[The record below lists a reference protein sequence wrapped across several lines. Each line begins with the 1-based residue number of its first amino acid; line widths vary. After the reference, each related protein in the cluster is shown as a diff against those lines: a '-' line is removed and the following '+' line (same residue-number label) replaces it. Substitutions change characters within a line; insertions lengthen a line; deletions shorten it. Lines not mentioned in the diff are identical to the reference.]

1 MNMKKKLL
9 ASMLALCL
17 MLTLLPVM
25 ALADNST
32 SDTPSGEIR
41 WLRKGESEILT
52 IKTDTITEVQTG
64 DGWSYDPA
72 TKTLTLNN
80 YQQENDAL
88 DILDDC
94 KLVLH
99 GTNKLN
105 YLITNR
111 VVHSADIQIEGDGT
125 LYCSEYYIESPTIM
139 RSGTIIVD
147 AEKDP
152 DPVYT
157 RAAIQL
163 KDRFIMTGGTLK
175 ANCTQKAG
183 RTYAEYGISLDWLD
197 GQLIFLNGNVEAYG
211 TVAGIQYDDALY
223 SEHAHFFPT
232 KARAVGG
239 DSPNDSRPLHIS
251 STAVWLGNSY
261 REVLGISAFTE
272 KGKNLTVSGEGK
284 DYSVSGAA
292 RYVRLEPAETDLLD
306 GAEAP
311 DCKIYQVKNNDF
323 TPLSAETDD
332 YLWDENTDT
341 LTLKDGAEIDNFQ
354 VFCGTLN
361 LCIPKGVTASI
372 RYLNASKGRE
382 WLCNLNI
389 YGGGTLNAD
398 TESHFQIADF
408 QEVHLRDTQII
419 GSTSSSNSHPIIAD
433 SLLSVESGKVDGNFW
448 IEASPNA
455 YSKKLVQTLG
465 LTLPKSQFILNGG
478 TVNADFVE
486 ADTVTINGGTLETTE
501 ISGGELTDSC
511 QYMQN
516 GGVVKIIEYECDND
530 DDSDYDENGKD
541 DEEWTWADY
550 FHPFQSEN
558 AVFQGGIFQAEFGP
572 IALEKADGSCGTL
585 QVADNLSVT
594 GTYNGK
600 EVPLVLDKE
609 LHALIPAS
617 RTSASLTA
625 RQEACLDTTNIRI
638 ASNGKLPQQKLTF
651 PASTVSKTYGDGSFT
666 NAASN
671 STANGGAVTYTS
683 SNPAVAKVDAA
694 SGQVTILGA
703 GSATITATAAAVPG
717 QYAETSASYTLQVA
731 KKSVTVKAD
740 NKTRVYGAANPALT
754 FTVPANALVTGDT
767 AADLG
772 VSLICAATATSPAGT
787 PVSITGTANSKNYA
801 VTVTPGTLTITQAD
815 FTGSKT
821 AKVSAKRGSGTSY
834 DLSTLLAGI
843 DGAALGNPVASTANG
858 VLTGTVTKE
867 GKSLRFTLADTAK
880 IGASDTITVPVTST
894 NYKNFSITLT
904 VTAAEKDVPT
914 LTVQPIEKIYDGKPL
929 SAADIR
935 GAAKFGKDTVPGTWS
950 WGKTVP
956 SLQNVADSGVYEVVF
971 TPEDTENY
979 ASATASLSVIIR
991 QATPT
996 GRASYTSIS
1005 EAGKTLADAK
1015 LTAAFD
1021 VSGTIAWKL
1030 PDTTEVTRG
1039 TRYDWVFTP
1048 ADGNFAPANGSA
1060 ILWAAASSGGGGGGG
1075 GGGVVSNDHAI
1086 SVPSKL
1092 ENGSVSLGSKNAAKG
1107 DTVTITVKPNAGY
1120 VLDKLTVT
1128 DNHGN
1133 TLTLKDNG
1141 NGTYSFTMPGGDV
1154 SIAASFTKA
1163 GSTAFRDVP
1172 ANAYFAKAVQWAVD
1186 KNITTGTGEDTFSP
1200 DESCTRAQM
1209 AVFLWRVAG
1218 SPEPKAMSRFADVPA
1233 DAYYA
1238 KAVAWAVENGI
1249 TTGTGETTFSPD
1261 ETCTRAQMAA
1271 LLYRYAKTPAV
1282 TGNAPFA
1289 DTRSDAYYYDA
1300 VRWAVE
1306 KGVTTGTS
1314 ETTFSPDEDCTRAQI
1329 VTFLYR
1335 AES

>member
-1 MNMKKKLL
+1 MKKKLL
-9 ASMLALCL
+9 ASILALCL
-17 MLTLLPVM
+17 MLTLLPAT
-25 ALADNST
+25 ALAGGFGYSLAIVTED
-32 SDTPSGEIR
+32 
-41 WLRKGESEILT
+41 ESFVFEHAPLT
-52 IKTDTITEVQTG
+52 KESG
-64 DGWSYDPA
+64 DGWSYDPS

-80 YQQENDAL
+80 FQGKEI
-88 DILDDC
+88 DIFDMDC
-94 KLVLH
+94 TLKLQ
-99 GTNKLN
+99 GTNRISGGLFT
-105 YLITNR
+105 YTIGIDCATY
-111 VVHSADIQIEGDGT
+111 IEGTGT
-125 LYCSEYYIESPTIM
+125 LYCSYYRTTNRTFM

-147 AEKDP
+147 EGEDSDKSYANEAVSLEGDLF
-152 DPVYT
+152 T
-157 RAAIQL
+157 
-163 KDRFIMTGGTLK
+163 MTGGTLRV
-175 ANCTQKAG
+175 NCTKSSD
-183 RTYAEYGISLDWLD
+183 RTYSNFGIRSCKRGNLVFLG
-197 GQLIFLNGNVEAYG
+197 GQIEAYG
-211 TVAGIQYDDALY
+211 KSAAILWGNSLTDDLY
-223 SEHAHFFPT
+223 GSLLSSV

-239 DSPNDSRPLHIS
+239 NEQNDSQPLHIS
-251 STAVWLGNSY
+251 STA
-261 REVLGISAFTE
+261 ISAYDDNNNLNIANVASFATN
-272 KGKNLTVSGEGK
+272 GKNLEVPDSK
-284 DYSVSGAA
+284 DYLFNISNAA

-311 DCKIYQVKNNDF
+311 DCKIYQVKNNNF
-323 TPLSAETDD
+323 TPLSVETDD
-332 YLWDENTDT
+332 YLWDKTTNT
-341 LTLKDGAEIDNFQ
+341 LTLKDDAELGTLY
-354 VFCGTLN
+354 VACGTLN
-361 LCIPKGVTASI
+361 LYVPKGI
-372 RYLNASKGRE
+372 RACIVSLDAPGKRE
-382 WLCNLNI
+382 WCCNLNLSGSGI
-389 YGGGTLNAD
+389 LDSDSINN
-398 TESHFQIADF
+398 F
-408 QEVHLRDTQII
+408 QEMHLRDTDIAM
-419 GSTSSSNSHPIIAD
+419 PID
-433 SLLSVESGKVDGNFW
+433 SLISVDSFYMESGSINDTSISATSF
-448 IEASPNA
+448 
-455 YSKKLVQTLG
+455 T
-465 LTLPKSQFILNGG
+465 LNGG
-478 TVNADFVE
+478 TIDSSYSYGIS
-486 ADTVTINGGTLETTE
+486 ADTITINGGTLETTG
-501 ISGGELTDSC
+501 ICSSGFKGSC
-511 QYMQN
+511 QYTQN
-516 GGVVKIIEYECDND
+516 GGVVKIVEEKCDND
-530 DDSDYDENGKD
+530 NDNDGVNNDNDDNNDDE
-541 DEEWTWADY
+541 EEWTWADY
-550 FHPFQSEN
+550 FHPFQAEN
-558 AVFQGGIFQAEFGP
+558 AVFQGGVFQAVYGP

-609 LHALIPAS
+609 LHTLIPAA
-617 RTSASLTA
+617 RASASLA
-625 RQEACLDTTNIRI
+625 KRQEACLDTTNIRI

-651 PASTVSKTYGDGSFT
+651 PANTVSKTYGDSSFT

-703 GSATITATAAAVPG
+703 GSATITATAAAVPE

-754 FTVPANALVTGDT
+754 FTVPANALVNGDT

-772 VSLICAATATSPAGT
+772 VTLSCAAAATSPAGT
-787 PVSITGTANSKNYA
+787 PVSITGTASSKNYA

-821 AKVSAKRGSGTSY
+821 AKVSAKRGSGASY

-843 DGAALGNPVASTANG
+843 DGATLGNPVASTASG
-858 VLTGTVTKE
+858 VLTGAVTKE
-867 GKSLRFTLADTAK
+867 GKTLRFTLSDTAK

-904 VTAAEKDVPT
+904 VTAAEKDVPV
-914 LTVQPIEKIYDGKPL
+914 LTVQPIEKTYDGKPL

-935 GAAKFGKDTVPGTWS
+935 GTAKFGKDTVPGTWS
-950 WGKTVP
+950 WGETVP

-979 ASATASLSVIIR
+979 ASATASLSVTIR

-1021 VSGTIAWKL
+1021 VEVTIAWKL

-1075 GGGVVSNDHAI
+1075 GGVASNDHAV
-1086 SVPSKL
+1086 SVPSKP
-1092 ENGSVSLGSKNAAKG
+1092 ENGSVSLGSKTAAKG
-1107 DTVTITVKPNAGY
+1107 DTVTITVKPDSGY
-1120 VLDKLTVT
+1120 VLDKLTVA

-1133 TLTLKDNG
+1133 TLSLKDNG

-1163 GSTAFRDVP
+1163 GSAPAFRDVP
-1172 ANAYFAKAVQWAVD
+1172 ANAYFAKAVQWAVE
-1186 KNITTGTGEDTFSP
+1186 KGITTGTGEDTFSP

-1209 AVFLWRVAG
+1209 AVFLWRAAG
-1218 SPEPKAMSRFADVPA
+1218 SPEPKAMSRFADVPE

-1238 KAVAWAVENGI
+1238 KAVAWAVEKGI
-1249 TTGTGETTFSPD
+1249 TTGTGENTFSPE

-1289 DTRSDAYYYDA
+1289 DTPSDAYYYDA

-1306 KGVTTGTS
+1306 KGITTGTS